1 MLCNSCGEELSN
13 DGICLNCENQNEQPS
28 HSFESEEIKK
38 ANLFSKNIFSG
49 INNNSYSK
57 ENGFYKNIKNKKK
70 KTIKR
75 YALGILCFILVI
87 FAVFIYINRENIF
100 YSSKGK
106 RTIMIYMIGSDLE
119 SKHFAA
125 SKDIDEIV
133 NSSINYDDVNILI
146 YTGGTRSWHTD
157 IIPNNKHALFEI
169 DNGVLKKIDE
179 YDVSDNMLDY
189 QNLSFLLNYAYD
201 NYDTEHYDLIFW
213 DHGAGPIYGYG
224 YDEYH
229 KLDSMSL
236 IDIKEALKNSP
247 FNGANKLELVGFD
260 ACLMS
265 SVEVAYILS
274 DYADYMI
281 ASQEFEPGTGWD
293 YSFLEK
299 INKDLSSINF
309 GMSIIDNYYEYYD
322 DNNFVNGISLSL
334 LKLNKIEIVEKNIN
348 DLFSSVDYDLVLDF
362 SSISKVRT
370 DSKSFGKYNID
381 DYYYDL
387 VDVVD
392 LIDRLPSKYNDKV
405 SKLKSSL
412 NDFVLYQKTDLS
424 NTNGVSIYFPF
435 DNKKEIIANL
445 EKYKELSFAPNYYD
459 FISNFV
465 TKLTG
470 DRLSNWDITESA
482 VSQLDKERASITL
495 TNEVLENY
503 SSISYIVFQKLDDNT
518 FIPIYTDD
526 DVLVEGNKVST
537 SILNKALVAQ
547 TSSGSMFI
555 TSIQSEEGED
565 YTKYIIPGLLS
576 RWDSET
582 LEFESVPVYLE
593 FIITEKQP
601 SGFVSRILPMELNNN
616 YTYSQVEYDL
626 KDWDSLTLT
635 NYKYNIVD
643 ETGNYMSDWINSS
656 SVELVEY
663 YTDED
668 IKISLSNIDISN
680 DYYCLFV
687 VKDSQGNSYYS
698 NITSINKK

>member
-70 KTIKR
+70 KTIKI

-87 FAVFIYINRENIF
+87 FAMFIYINRENIF

-547 TSSGSMFI
+547 TSSGSKFI
-555 TSIQSEEGED
+555 TSIQSEKGED